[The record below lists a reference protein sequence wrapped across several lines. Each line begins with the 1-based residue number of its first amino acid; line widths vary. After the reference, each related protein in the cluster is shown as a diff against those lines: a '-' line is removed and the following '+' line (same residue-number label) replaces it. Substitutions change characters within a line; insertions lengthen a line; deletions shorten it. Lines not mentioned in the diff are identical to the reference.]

1 LEVRGVSLRRS
12 FAWLALCIAQ
22 GAAAQADLR
31 LPDRAEPGL
40 DPSFARGWLAPE
52 YDRFG
57 FAYYTPWR
65 EGGVA
70 PGSRLNWSY
79 TFGNRGS
86 FGMGVAS
93 SRDLDQDRQMSLF
106 GRYWF
111 APDWAFSAEMLSR
124 DAIGLR
130 PQDLRIGVHR
140 RF

>member
-1 LEVRGVSLRRS
+1 MALRRF
-12 FAWLALCIAQ
+12 FAWLLLCAALAAAQ
-22 GAAAQADLR
+22 GAAAQANLR
-31 LPDRAEPGL
+31 VPERAEPGL
-40 DPSFARGWLAPE
+40 DPSFARGWLAPD

-79 TFGNRGS
+79 AFNRGS
-86 FGMGVAS
+86 FGMGVTNN
-93 SRDLDQDRQMSLF
+93 RDLEQDRQMALF

-124 DAIGLR
+124 DASGLR
-130 PQDLRIGVHR
+130 PQDFRFGLQR

>member
-1 LEVRGVSLRRS
+1 MSLQRF
-12 FAWLALCIAQ
+12 FAWLLLSATLAVAQ
-22 GAAAQADLR
+22 GAAAQANLR
-31 LPDRAEPGL
+31 LPERSEPGL

-65 EGGVA
+65 EGGVT

-79 TFGNRGS
+79 PFSSRGS
-86 FGMGVAS
+86 FGMGVTN
-93 SRDLDQDRQMSLF
+93 SRDLEQERQMALF

-124 DAIGLR
+124 DATGLR
-130 PQDLRIGVHR
+130 PQDFRFGLQR

>member
-1 LEVRGVSLRRS
+1 VAVRRFS
-12 FAWLALCIAQ
+12 AWLFLCAALVAAQ
-22 GAAAQADLR
+22 GAAAQANLR
-31 LPDRAEPGL
+31 VPDRTESGL

-65 EGGVA
+65 EGGVT

-79 TFGNRGS
+79 AFGNRGS

-93 SRDLDQDRQMSLF
+93 NRDLEQERQMSLF

-111 APDWAFSAEMLSR
+111 APDWALSAEMLSR
-124 DAIGLR
+124 DAGGLR
-130 PQDLRIGVHR
+130 PQDLRIGVQR

>member
-1 LEVRGVSLRRS
+1 MSVRR
-12 FAWLALCIAQ
+12 FAAWLLLCSLLGAAQ
-22 GAAAQADLR
+22 GAAAQAGIR
-31 LPDRAEPGL
+31 VPDRPETGL

-57 FAYYTPWR
+57 FAYYSPWR

-70 PGSRLNWSY
+70 PGSRLDWSY
-79 TFGNRGS
+79 PFSNRGS

-93 SRDLDQDRQMSLF
+93 NREFEQERQMALF

-111 APDWAFSAEMLSR
+111 GPDWAFSAEMLSR
-124 DAIGLR
+124 DSSGLR
-130 PQDLRIGVHR
+130 PQDFRFGLQR

>member
-1 LEVRGVSLRRS
+1 VSLQR
-12 FAWLALCIAQ
+12 FAGWLLLCAMLAASQ
-22 GAAAQADLR
+22 GAAAQANLR
-31 LPDRAEPGL
+31 LPERSEPGL

-57 FAYYTPWR
+57 FAYYSPWR

-70 PGSRLNWSY
+70 PGSRLHWSY
-79 TFGNRGS
+79 AFSNRGS
-86 FGMGVAS
+86 FGMGVANN
-93 SRDLDQDRQMSLF
+93 RELEQERQMALF

-124 DAIGLR
+124 DSSGLR
-130 PQDLRIGVHR
+130 PQDFRFGLQR

>member
-1 LEVRGVSLRRS
+1 MSLRRFS
-12 FAWLALCIAQ
+12 AGLFLCAALAMAQ
-22 GAAAQADLR
+22 GAAAQANLR
-31 LPDRAEPGL
+31 LPERSEPGL
-40 DPSFARGWLAPE
+40 DPSFARGWLAPD

-79 TFGNRGS
+79 AFSHRGS
-86 FGMGVAS
+86 FGMGVANN
-93 SRDLDQDRQMSLF
+93 RDLEQDRQMALF

-111 APDWAFSAEMLSR
+111 SPEWAFSAEMLSR
-124 DAIGLR
+124 AATGLR
-130 PQDLRIGVHR
+130 PQDFRFGLQR

>member
-1 LEVRGVSLRRS
+1 VALRRFS
-12 FAWLALCIAQ
+12 AWLLLCAALGVAQ
-22 GAAAQADLR
+22 GVAAQANLR
-31 LPDRAEPGL
+31 IPDRAESGL

-65 EGGVA
+65 EGGVT

-79 TFGNRGS
+79 AFGNRGS
-86 FGMGVAS
+86 FGMGVANN
-93 SRDLDQDRQMSLF
+93 RELEQERQMALF

-124 DAIGLR
+124 DAGGLR
-130 PQDLRIGVHR
+130 PQDLRIGVQR

>member
-1 LEVRGVSLRRS
+1 MALRRFS
-12 FAWLALCIAQ
+12 AWLLLCAALAAAQ
-22 GAAAQADLR
+22 GAAAQANLR
-31 LPDRAEPGL
+31 LPERAEPGL

-65 EGGVA
+65 EGGVT

-79 TFGNRGS
+79 EFGNRGS
-86 FGMGVAS
+86 FGMGLANN
-93 SRDLDQDRQMSLF
+93 RELEQERRMALF
-106 GRYWF
+106 GSYWF

-124 DAIGLR
+124 DAAGLR
-130 PQDLRIGVHR
+130 PQDLRIGVQR